1 MQQLT
6 YYMTGKC
13 TVREGTKTN
22 PQGGGEGRV
31 NKSYRPVMTGAV
43 RVEPLSTVDG
53 CTLTVDGCTLTVDG
67 CTLDCGWVNTG
78 CGWVYTGLGVCGKTP
93 SFHENNYKTKETI

>member
-6 YYMTGKC
+6 YYMAGKC

-43 RVEPLSTVDG
+43 RVEPLATVDG
-53 CTLTVDGCTLTVDG
+53 CTLAVDG
-67 CTLDCGWVNTG
+67 CTLD
-78 CGWVYTGLGVCGKTP
+78 LGFVGKLQV
-93 SFHENNYKTKETI
+93 SMKTTTKQKKLFERIALLKLTK

>member
-6 YYMTGKC
+6 YYMAGKC

-43 RVEPLSTVDG
+43 RVEPLATVDG

-67 CTLDCGWVNTG
+67 CTLD